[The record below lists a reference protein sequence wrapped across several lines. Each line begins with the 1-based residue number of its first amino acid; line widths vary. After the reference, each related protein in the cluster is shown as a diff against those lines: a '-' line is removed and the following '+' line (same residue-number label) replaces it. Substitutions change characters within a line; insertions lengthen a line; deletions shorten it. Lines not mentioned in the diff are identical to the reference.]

1 MTDFERSFEQATNI
15 GLVCIAIAVFL
26 FFIRFNG
33 ILSKSKTFVTD
44 KGQSITLTSDGDVD
58 FTDTTLVSYDYITGD
73 AVIKLSSGE
82 EKVYNLKKSI
92 DGAFNLTNTLNIS
105 GMTDKYSIIPGTDE
119 NITRCFVDY
128 AINNKLY
135 GHSLAVIDYNNDTG
149 ELVYTD
155 DDSGKHILKLG
166 IAGFYNND
174 PPTATV
180 RNSNS
185 NSFFTGFIIGRYL
198 K

>member
-15 GLVCIAIAVFL
+15 GLVCIVIAVFL

-33 ILSKSKTFVTD
+33 ISSKSKTFVTD

-82 EKVYNLKKSI
+82 EKMYNLKKSI
-92 DGAFNLTNTLNIS
+92 GDAFNLPNTLNIS
-105 GMTDKYSIIPGTDE
+105 GMADKYSVIPGTDE

-135 GHSLAVIDYNNDTG
+135 GHLLAVVDYNNDTG

-155 DDSGKHILKLG
+155 DNSGKHILKLG
-166 IAGFYNND
+166 ITGFYNND

-180 RNSNS
+180 RNSNN
-185 NSFFTGFIIGRYL
+185 NSFFTGFVIGRYL

>member
-1 MTDFERSFEQATNI
+1 MTDSERFFEQATNI
-15 GLVCIAIAVFL
+15 GLVCITIAVFL

-33 ILSKSKTFVTD
+33 ISSKSKTFVTD
-44 KGQSITLTSDGDVD
+44 KGQSITLTSDGDID

-73 AVIKLSSGE
+73 AVIKFSSGE
-82 EKVYNLKKSI
+82 EKVYNLKQSI
-92 DGAFNLTNTLNIS
+92 DGAFNLTNTLSIS
-105 GMTDKYSIIPGTDE
+105 GMIDKYSIIPGTDE

-135 GHSLAVIDYNNDTG
+135 GHSLVVIDYNNDTG
-149 ELVYTD
+149 ELVYID
-155 DDSGKHILKLG
+155 DNSGKHILKLG
-166 IAGFYNND
+166 ITGFYNND

-180 RNSNS
+180 RNSSN
-185 NSFFTGFIIGRYL
+185 NSFFTGFVIGRYL

>member
-1 MTDFERSFEQATNI
+1 M
-15 GLVCIAIAVFL
+15 GH
-26 FFIRFNG
+26 
-33 ILSKSKTFVTD
+33 
-44 KGQSITLTSDGDVD
+44 
-58 FTDTTLVSYDYITGD
+58 
-73 AVIKLSSGE
+73 
-82 EKVYNLKKSI
+82 
-92 DGAFNLTNTLNIS
+92 LTNTLNIS
-105 GMTDKYSIIPGTDE
+105 VMTDKYSIIPGTDE

-155 DDSGKHILKLG
+155 DNSGKHILKLG
-166 IAGFYNND
+166 IVGFYNND